1 MAPNVPLDAL
11 HTSTK
16 HQAFGK
22 FLSSKVLLERS
33 GGGFA
38 VAILSVIRRVAP
50 GPTGTRLTSTIVL
63 LYMATPE
70 DVTKR
75 RCAST
80 PILTC
85 HSSHMRGRQHAQR
98 TDSVTKYEYNMASPH
113 VWPYLVDPHQDLA
126 LGSGPEIRS
135 LSSLFTLT
143 DLSLVVDGDDQP
155 AHCSIEAHSNSK
167 LDEWDIA
174 DLASWHH
181 QYPEFGFLRSETD
194 DWMRNGRNVLVC
206 TAPIKLM
213 AEVRLEADLTIAF
226 DLYSHLDLSRYEYME
241 CMTRFY
247 DDGQGFV
254 DSELDSMT
262 HDGKEHRT
270 SCEYRPDSYG
280 SKGVLRVKFDAAFWL
295 TWMKR
300 CGNMSYRDDRRVQD
314 PRLTAVQDIYGII
327 PGTNEAQ
334 CLCTVLWRFQRTR
347 NSAEAD
353 SMKWRPFNFVK
364 NRSAAEARW
373 CDEAEDYHEDLG
385 DVEGE
390 HGQVTDVPIST
401 PANVMP
407 YYQTPQLRADLVQTH
422 SSNHSHEIESHH
434 ERHPPPLSIDILGS
448 MQSDLDRLEGSAATT
463 TTGFSQQSFAL
474 PRNQATLSSSAHD
487 SDFDFSD
494 GHMTTNDVF
503 EPAINISAYGSFL
516 SQGAGLEGLHALA
529 GLENDE
535 FAAMGLAIG
544 EHGQLV
550 PVNANDLQTPTDL
563 ACFSIKPNWQHLH
576 LISHLEHAAEQYGPY
591 IDPCEYTKPAQD
603 HENLHGHDV
612 YQRINQ
618 REESVA
624 TGLHGVHAHADHS
637 LWDSQGLQRS
647 FEERTSSWMNQ
658 QKEQAHIS
666 EFVVPDL
673 IEKNQRDR
681 GY

>member
-1 MAPNVPLDAL
+1 
-11 HTSTK
+11 
-16 HQAFGK
+16 
-22 FLSSKVLLERS
+22 
-33 GGGFA
+33 
-38 VAILSVIRRVAP
+38 
-50 GPTGTRLTSTIVL
+50 
-63 LYMATPE
+63 
-70 DVTKR
+70 
-75 RCAST
+75 
-80 PILTC
+80 
-85 HSSHMRGRQHAQR
+85 
-98 TDSVTKYEYNMASPH
+98 
-113 VWPYLVDPHQDLA
+113 
-126 LGSGPEIRS
+126 
-135 LSSLFTLT
+135 
-143 DLSLVVDGDDQP
+143 
-155 AHCSIEAHSNSK
+155 
-167 LDEWDIA
+167 
-174 DLASWHH
+174 
-181 QYPEFGFLRSETD
+181 
-194 DWMRNGRNVLVC
+194 
-206 TAPIKLM
+206 
-213 AEVRLEADLTIAF
+213 
-226 DLYSHLDLSRYEYME
+226 
-241 CMTRFY
+241 
-247 DDGQGFV
+247 
-254 DSELDSMT
+254 
-262 HDGKEHRT
+262 
-270 SCEYRPDSYG
+270 
-280 SKGVLRVKFDAAFWL
+280 
-295 TWMKR
+295 
-300 CGNMSYRDDRRVQD
+300 
-314 PRLTAVQDIYGII
+314 
-327 PGTNEAQ
+327 
-334 CLCTVLWRFQRTR
+334 
-347 NSAEAD
+347 
-353 SMKWRPFNFVK
+353 
-364 NRSAAEARW
+364 
-373 CDEAEDYHEDLG
+373 
-385 DVEGE
+385 
-390 HGQVTDVPIST
+390 
-401 PANVMP
+401 
-407 YYQTPQLRADLVQTH
+407 
-422 SSNHSHEIESHH
+422 
-434 ERHPPPLSIDILGS
+434 
-448 MQSDLDRLEGSAATT
+448 MQSDLDHLDGSAATT

-576 LISHLEHAAEQYGPY
+576 LISHLEHTTEQYGPY

>member
-1 MAPNVPLDAL
+1 
-11 HTSTK
+11 
-16 HQAFGK
+16 
-22 FLSSKVLLERS
+22 
-33 GGGFA
+33 
-38 VAILSVIRRVAP
+38 
-50 GPTGTRLTSTIVL
+50 
-63 LYMATPE
+63 
-70 DVTKR
+70 
-75 RCAST
+75 
-80 PILTC
+80 
-85 HSSHMRGRQHAQR
+85 MRGRQHAQR

-126 LGSGPEIRS
+126 LGFGPEIRS

-241 CMTRFY
+241 CMMRFY

-300 CGNMSYRDDRRVQD
+300 CGNMSYRDDRSVQD

-535 FAAMGLAIG
+535 FAAMRLAIG